1 MTYGQALEQLRHA
14 VYGKDVREALVYL
27 FENTKDVDTKLDQN
41 STNAIQNRAV
51 WEEFQKLHNEL
62 EKLDK
67 KLEET
72 KTSKAVLG

>member
-41 STNAIQNRAV
+41 STNAIQNKAV
-51 WEEFQKLHNEL
+51 WEEFHKLHNEL